1 MSESTPQ
8 PRFVRQF
15 AMTQGRANSVGR
27 DLPLDTLVETTTL
40 AASVRERLVGEQA
53 LIVDLAQSA
62 VSIAEISAR
71 LHVHLGIA
79 RVLVSDLV
87 AHELVAISAA
97 PVSEDGPD
105 LATLKQLLVDLT
117 AL

>member
-1 MSESTPQ
+1 MSESAPQ

-27 DLPLDTLVETTTL
+27 DLPLDTLVETTNL
-40 AASVRERLVGEQA
+40 GVSVRQRLVGEQA
-53 LIVDLAQSA
+53 LIVDLAEST
-62 VSIAEISAR
+62 VSIAEISAK

-87 AHELVAISAA
+87 AHELVAISAPA
-97 PVSEDGPD
+97 LTEDGPD
-105 LATLKQLLVDLT
+105 LATLEQLLVDLT